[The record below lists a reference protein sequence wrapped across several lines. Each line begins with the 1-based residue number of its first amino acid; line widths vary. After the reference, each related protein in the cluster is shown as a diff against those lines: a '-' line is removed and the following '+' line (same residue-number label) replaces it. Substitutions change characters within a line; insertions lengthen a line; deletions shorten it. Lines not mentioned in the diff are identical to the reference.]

1 VTGGWRLAARN
12 LRRNRR
18 RNLATGLA
26 IALGFA
32 GLAILGGYVDRVELF
47 LRTNAVYLQHGG
59 HVVVYHEGGLER
71 SLAKPAQYS
80 LGPEDR
86 RQVREALSGD
96 GRVEFAAPYLKGM
109 GLAGNGCRTVPFV
122 ALGIEPGVLQRV
134 ARHPDVLF
142 ISADFVRPRR
152 GRPLFEY
159 GDVEGAVGL
168 AAGLAQLL
176 GKTRIHDDFAG
187 RAQDIVV
194 PDCTQPDLAARQIA
208 GDANIQLAGL
218 SFDGALAA
226 IDGEVVNVFHTP
238 SAETEDQTIHA
249 ALDTLQRLYAT
260 EAVTYVAVFLRD
272 VRDTEAFAADLRER
286 LSARGAR
293 VEVYTYLDAR
303 VNPYYVGSMGFLT
316 SMATFIVILVAAVV
330 ALGILNAG
338 TLTVF
343 ERSREIGT
351 FRALGY
357 TRRQVAGLFV
367 REALLLTV
375 AGMALGLALAHSAA
389 LLVQGLNVRVTPP
402 GVPGSLRLELTP
414 GPLVYLGIM
423 ALLLPLSLL
432 VTWVVVRRRV
442 RERTSDLLTATT
454 A

>member
-1 VTGGWRLAARN
+1 MTGAWRLAARN

-32 GLAILGGYVDRVELF
+32 GLAILGGYLGRVELF

-59 HVVVYHEGGLER
+59 HVVVYREGGLER
-71 SLAKPAQYS
+71 SLARPALFS
-80 LGPEDR
+80 LGSDEQHR
-86 RQVREALSGD
+86 IREVLAGD
-96 GRVEFAAPYLKGM
+96 GRVEFAASYLRAM

-122 ALGIEPGVLQRV
+122 AVGIEPGVLRRV
-134 ARHPDVLF
+134 TTHPDVLA

-152 GRPLFEY
+152 GRPLYEY
-159 GDVEGAVGL
+159 GNVEGAVGL

-176 GKTRIHDDFAG
+176 GKARIHDDFRG
-187 RAQDIVV
+187 HPPDVVV
-194 PDCTQPDLAARQIA
+194 PDCAKPDLAARQIA
-208 GDANIQLAGL
+208 SDANIQLAGL
-218 SFDGALAA
+218 SFDGSLAA
-226 IDGEVVNVFHTP
+226 VDGEVVNVFHTP

-249 ALDTLQRLYAT
+249 PLATLQALYAT
-260 EAVTYVAVFLRD
+260 DAVTYVAVFLRD
-272 VRDTEAFAADLRER
+272 VQQTDVFAGDLRQQ
-286 LSARGAR
+286 LAARGVRAD
-293 VEVYTYLDAR
+293 VYTYRDAR
-303 VNPYYVGSMGFLT
+303 VNPYYVGSMGFLG

-357 TRRQVAGLFV
+357 TRRHVAGLFV

-375 AGMALGLALAHSAA
+375 GGMTLGLALAHSAA
-389 LLVQGLNVRVTPP
+389 WLVSALDVRVTPP
-402 GVPGSLRLELTP
+402 GVPGTLRLELTP
-414 GPLVYLGIM
+414 GPLVYLGI
-423 ALLLPLSLL
+423 ASLLLPLSLL
-432 VTWVVVRRRV
+432 VTWVVARGRA
-442 RERTSDLLTATT
+442 RERPSDLLAATT